1 MSSSR
6 VSEPAPTWLRELA
19 EARARY
25 QELLGWPVS
34 VQVGYRNLVVAVGEV
49 LVAIAM
55 PAGLGAR
62 VRTQLGMS
70 IMAGPIIASAD
81 GSRWTFLAKSGS
93 AIRPAVAEDLSGS
106 EVRLAPWGSYVVVP
120 TGLETTTARVERW
133 IESPQPNRSLPDAC
147 TIVGLTRRLTYGQR
161 VAAAA

>member
-6 VSEPAPTWLRELA
+6 VSEPAPAWLRELA
-19 EARARY
+19 QAQARY

-34 VQVGYRNLVVAVGEV
+34 VRVGHQNLVVAVGAV

-55 PAGLGAR
+55 PAGLGER
-62 VRTQLGMS
+62 VRAQLGIS
-70 IMAGPIIASAD
+70 ILAAPIIASAD

-93 AIRPAVAEDLSGS
+93 SIRPAVAEDLSGS
-106 EVRLAPWGSYVVVP
+106 KVRLAPWGSYVVLP
-120 TGLETTTARVERW
+120 TGLDTTSGRVERW
-133 IESPQPNRSLPDAC
+133 IESPQPNRLLPDAC

-161 VAAAA
+161 VGAAA